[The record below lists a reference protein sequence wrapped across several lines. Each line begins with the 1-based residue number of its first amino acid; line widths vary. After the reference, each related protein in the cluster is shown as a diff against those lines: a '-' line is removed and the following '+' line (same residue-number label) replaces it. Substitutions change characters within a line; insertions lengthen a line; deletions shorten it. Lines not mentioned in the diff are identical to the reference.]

1 MYYMTSALLLVQYA
15 TDSIMAVDITQRMKN
30 LDLK

>member
-1 MYYMTSALLLVQYA
+1 MTSALLLVQYA